1 MGTRELGSL
10 IRERRKGVTQEQ
22 LEELTGV
29 SQGMISRLERGEI
42 QRPNLEFVR
51 AIGAA
56 LDTPYEEL
64 VGALFG
70 SQFKASALVEAD
82 EIVAKWRLLD
92 IPPDVRTD
100 ELLMLKHLFRGI
112 RGFRDEVQGPRSDA
126 GGRRASRVGAKA
138 DPGTTAQPGLFPVQ
152 EKQAKP
158 G

>member
-70 SQFKASALVEAD
+70 SQFKAGAMVEAD
-82 EIVAKWRLLD
+82 EILAKWRVLD
-92 IPPDVRTD
+92 IPPDVTSD
-100 ELLMLKHLFRGI
+100 ELLLLKHLFVVFGAIARRCESHDSAPSRRGRLGI
-112 RGFRDEVQGPRSDA
+112 GQRSI
-126 GGRRASRVGAKA
+126 
-138 DPGTTAQPGLFPVQ
+138 TT
-152 EKQAKP
+152 
-158 G
+158 